1 MASISSITLDPISV
15 VVANASVEVNVTVA
29 FSSYDVNSNQQYKMV
44 CKLVGDD
51 TPEGNA
57 DEPII
62 NGNLTPAI
70 NLPGL
75 PPIDL
80 GQLIQADGL
89 TSKTFTFTKT
99 LAKADLNEDVA
110 PAPNPD
116 EIQAEVTLMPIL
128 PGTVTRQSNV
138 QTLTV
143 V

>member
-1 MASISSITLDPISV
+1 MASIASITLDPIDV
-15 VVANASVEVNVTVA
+15 VVANATVDVNVTVS
-29 FSSYDVNSNQQYKMV
+29 FSSFDVKSNLPYKMT

-57 DEPII
+57 DDAIP
-62 NGNLTPAI
+62 NGNLTPVI

-80 GQLIQADGL
+80 GQVIASDGL

-99 LAKADLNEDVA
+99 LAKADLDEDVP

-116 EIQAEVTLMPIL
+116 EIQAEVTLTPIL
-128 PGTVTRQSNV
+128 PTAVTRQSAP
-138 QTLTV
+138 QTLV
-143 V
+143 A